1 MMRVVLLAA
10 CSANVVAILQ
20 RPANLADGSTGAE
33 GHADERAP
41 NNDAPTSRSLLFA
54 TVPQKMTYSSGTV
67 VPTQGPG
74 APPSPPGFL
83 PLVNWQKGVKC
94 WAPDGSNEVRFKGP
108 GVSFTDCAAKCTED
122 DKCTHFTHQS
132 DDHCTT
138 RKGCA
143 ELRAVQPTETYTAN
157 SYEKGSSVPLL
168 NWQKGVKCWGPGHL
182 NQIRFKSD
190 VNGAPRI
197 SFTDCAAKCAEDD
210 KCTHFTHQSD
220 NHCTTRKG
228 CAHLKAVP
236 TTTDYGRADSYEKLP
251 TCSSAPKPQGQ
262 QLAPGKTTCACQERS
277 AGKDNVCT
285 SPDCSD
291 CFEPMTCGCP
301 PTDYTFKSNVEATD
315 VCGTNCD
322 NQCFEIDND
331 YEYEDPSICASKE
344 GRIAISDI
352 YADRRDEL
360 ASQQTH
366 DYGPTGKTIHQT
378 VTEIRAMQSADGN
391 INRLIDITGIW
402 CYMLADCTSPQY
414 NREQHGPCVDNCELF
429 YTQNPGNCRQRL
441 CSSNHNAW
449 QFKGRCEGGNPFY
462 CPDE

>member
-1 MMRVVLLAA
+1 M
-10 CSANVVAILQ
+10 
-20 RPANLADGSTGAE
+20 
-33 GHADERAP
+33 
-41 NNDAPTSRSLLFA
+41 
-54 TVPQKMTYSSGTV
+54 
-67 VPTQGPG
+67 
-74 APPSPPGFL
+74 
-83 PLVNWQKGVKC
+83 
-94 WAPDGSNEVRFKGP
+94 
-108 GVSFTDCAAKCTED
+108 ED

-291 CFEPMTCGCP
+291 CFEPMKCGCP